1 MSIRK
6 GALKPAVLELKVA
19 ASIYVY
25 LVAGRKSVVTS
36 QFLGKPLPGRTNLE
50 WTQALANVP
59 EGCSLRKLD
68 GSRKWVERKKLRNW
82 N

>member
-19 ASIYVY
+19 ASIYVC
-25 LVAGRKSVVTS
+25 LVAGRKSVLTS
-36 QFLGKPLPGRTNLE
+36 QFLGKPLPGRMNLE
-50 WTQALANVP
+50 RTQAPANVL
-59 EGCSLRKLD
+59 EGCRVRKLD
-68 GSRKWVERKKLRNW
+68 DSRKWVERRKLRNW